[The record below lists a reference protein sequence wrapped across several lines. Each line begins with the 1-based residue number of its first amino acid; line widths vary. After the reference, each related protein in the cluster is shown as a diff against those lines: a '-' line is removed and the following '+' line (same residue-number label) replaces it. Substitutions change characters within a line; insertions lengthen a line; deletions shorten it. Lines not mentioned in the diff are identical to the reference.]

1 MASADPHLAREQ
13 SVSKQSVADQAAAA
27 WESALAGIEANL
39 DATEGWLDGLAG
51 RDGETHDG
59 AAHAGAGVG
68 QVPPG
73 AGRPAAAAPLWTRP
87 EGLPALPEDQ
97 ADRVRRLLERQREI
111 VRRAA
116 DARQAVGGQLE
127 AVRQV
132 LATKAP
138 APGIYLDTKG

>member
-1 MASADPHLAREQ
+1 MQSAADWNVALAR
-13 SVSKQSVADQAAAA
+13 
-27 WESALAGIEANL
+27 IEANL
-39 DATEGWLDGLAG
+39 DATELWLDGLEG
-51 RDGETHDG
+51 HDG
-59 AAHAGAGVG
+59 AGNDGVG

-73 AGRPAAAAPLWTRP
+73 AGWPGSAAPLWTRP

-97 ADRVRRLLERQREI
+97 ADRVRRLLERQREL

>member
-1 MASADPHLAREQ
+1 MASADPGLTAELTAEQ
-13 SVSKQSVADQAAAA
+13 SAAA
-27 WESALAGIEANL
+27 WDAALAGIEANL
-39 DATEGWLDGLAG
+39 DATELWLDGLDGHDGAG
-51 RDGETHDG
+51 HDGAGHDG
-59 AAHAGAGVG
+59 AADAGAGVG

-73 AGRPAAAAPLWTRP
+73 AGWPAAAAPLWTRP